1 MEQLEEM
8 NLKERK
14 MVKKLFLTLTILFSL
29 LSAKE
34 DLSGNKIVPVTKEN
48 IKKFLSETSVWSP
61 EKDKIDINKFYTIL
75 SKNCKYLVLKYV
87 NPFSTKNIDP
97 YEEKGLCYEIY
108 PENIIQR
115 ISKKEILGYL
125 GGGDIAYYT
134 FPTVEL
140 LKKYQYPNLGD
151 RFIAKTDGKVTYTTV
166 MGEEKTV
173 PKLKI
178 FAKFYLKEIGETN
191 DLLPIV
197 KAYITDN

>member
-1 MEQLEEM
+1 
-8 NLKERK
+8 LKGRK

-48 IKKFLSETSVWSP
+48 IKKFLPETSVWSP
-61 EKDKIDINKFYTIL
+61 EKDKIEINKFYTIL
-75 SKNCKYLVLKYV
+75 SKNCKYLVLK
-87 NPFSTKNIDP
+87 DP

-115 ISKKEILGYL
+115 VDKKGILGYL

-134 FPTVEL
+134 FPTVKL

-178 FAKFYLKEIGETN
+178 FAKFYLKELGEKRINGRDIT
-191 DLLPIV
+191 IF